1 MTADMR
7 NPETLQQLSALVDGE
22 LERDQARFLIR
33 RLADDPELS
42 GTWQRW
48 HVAGECLRGHGPAAV
63 RAEFMANISLAI
75 ADDATPGRGVS
86 RETLKWLG
94 GFAVAASVALVALM
108 AVRPDA
114 DSAATAAQPLIAVST
129 PAAPAV
135 EVAPS
140 PYREQDLRPAWR
152 EESMT
157 VANEGG
163 PNGFGVRIDPR
174 VESYLVRHNEATAA
188 QAQGFVQ
195 YVPLVAP
202 VRERVPAAASR

>member
-1 MTADMR
+1 MTADKR

-22 LERDQARFLIR
+22 LERDQARFLFK

-42 GTWQRW
+42 GAWQRW

-75 ADDATPGRGVS
+75 AGDATPGRGVS

-94 GFAVAASVALVALM
+94 GFAVAASVALAALM
-108 AVRPDA
+108 AVGPGA
-114 DSAATAAQPLIAVST
+114 ETSAPASQPLIAVVPS
-129 PAAPAV
+129 PPAV

-163 PNGFGVRIDPR
+163 LYGPGVRIDPR